1 MPTNVTKKWLLGE
14 NANAGISGVGSG
26 APSLG
31 SGSTISSG
39 ATFPAGHT
47 IKTYYDEV
55 TTSGTTY
62 AADTWHNIMSVTTSV
77 PASTS
82 SNFIIQWM
90 INYGSDDWG
99 AWSRCYNTTT
109 STAIGVNT
117 DSSMGSRVATTS
129 GGQNESGGNATSR
142 MINMIGL
149 VRQLGCTLEAQT
161 FKVQL
166 YSGRDTI
173 VLNRHWANNDDDI
186 TGNRGICSMLVQE
199 IAG

>member
-1 MPTNVTKKWLLGE
+1 MIPQEIIRKKRDNQDLSKEDINFFVDGLTNGSFSDAQIAAMRDT
-14 NANAGISGVGSG
+14 NALYGNGNTGSG
-26 APSLG
+26 A
-31 SGSTISSG
+31 
-39 ATFPAGHT
+39 
-47 IKTYYDEV
+47 TY
-55 TTSGTTY
+55 G
-62 AADTWHNIMSVTTSV
+62 ADTWHNIMSVTTSV

-99 AWSRCYNTTT
+99 AWSRCFNTTT
-109 STAIGVNT
+109 NTAIGVNT
-117 DSSMGSRVATTS
+117 DSSMDNRVATTS
-129 GGQNESGGNATSR
+129 GGQNESGGNAGAR

-149 VRQLGCTLEAQT
+149 VRQQGCTLEAQT

-173 VLNRHWANNDDDI
+173 VLNRHTQNNNDDI